1 MFCNGFNS
9 TIILMYFTDTFIVCY
24 FIEPNNCH
32 TLGALAFVKRR
43 VIVMRCIV

>member
-43 VIVMRCIV
+43 VIVKPCIV